1 MIGYAPIDFEDPL
14 EIPTNSRKREVV
26 AENFEKVPEKKG
38 VKPQPIVDENTEC
51 NYLVM
56 FFIVGVIAL
65 AAMDSV
71 KK

>member
-1 MIGYAPIDFEDPL
+1 MIGYAPIDFEEDF
-14 EIPTNSRKREVV
+14 EIPQIPKKREIVSNDFVNKNKKVQTKAQPVV
-26 AENFEKVPEKKG
+26 E
-38 VKPQPIVDENTEC
+38 DETEC

-65 AAMDSV
+65 AAMDSI